1 MTTEQRVKQIE
12 NERSHQVMS
21 KEEFVSFMENL
32 RNGSHTYGSMVSN
45 TMVKMNKTGN
55 PFYGRVTK
63 LSKWGFGCNT
73 SYKKKGD
80 NLREQEGIEEEF
92 NPNSSY
98 VQSTNDKENYVV
110 CCKKDNPQI
119 KYLRVY
125 TNPNSNESTFT
136 EYYID
141 GVKATD
147 FEMEQLKTFLKKSTK
162 GSHNLGIKGDEAFG
176 TFNVGVDSVK
186 FIYID
191 GKKIKVV

>member
-1 MTTEQRVKQIE
+1 MTTEQRINQIE
-12 NERSHQVMS
+12 NEISHQVMS
-21 KEEFVSFMENL
+21 KDEFISYMENL

-45 TMVKMNKTGN
+45 TKVKMNKTGN
-55 PFYGRVTK
+55 PFYERVTK
-63 LSKWGFGCNT
+63 LSKWSFGCNT
-73 SYKKKGD
+73 SYKTKGD
-80 NLREQEGIEEEF
+80 KLREQEEVQGDF
-92 NPNSSY
+92 SPNSTY
-98 VQSTNDKENYVV
+98 VQAIDGKENYVV
-110 CCKKDNPQI
+110 CCKADNPAV

-141 GVKATD
+141 GVKATE